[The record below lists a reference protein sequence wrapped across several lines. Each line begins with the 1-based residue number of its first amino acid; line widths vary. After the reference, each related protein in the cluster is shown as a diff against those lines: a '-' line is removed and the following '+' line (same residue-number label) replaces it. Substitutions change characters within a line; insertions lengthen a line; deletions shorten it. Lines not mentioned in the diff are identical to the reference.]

1 MSTSKPTRSDY
12 HYLHAITT
20 RWHDNDIYGHVNNVT
35 YYSYFDSAVNSGRS
49 NAAIRTW
56 RYVRSSAE
64 ESRSASGWISASS
77 SGS

>member
-35 YYSYFDSAVNSGRS
+35 TTATSTAR
-49 NAAIRTW
+49 
-56 RYVRSSAE
+56 
-64 ESRSASGWISASS
+64 
-77 SGS
+77 